1 MVVFFLPF
9 LLMITSCSLQKLAL
23 RSSTPIFEKSANGI
37 MGEGN
42 WDFFK
47 DSSPG
52 NLKFM
57 ELLWEQDQGNI
68 HLLPVLSKSYAGYS
82 FGVAETLYLEDEL
95 NNVDDSFWRK
105 QAITFYTR
113 ALDYGLIYLEHK
125 NLTRKDLLNHDE
137 GVLKRKL
144 QGMQKEDA
152 SALLYTAQ
160 SWGSLINLQKDN
172 VALISHVPK
181 VKLIFDR
188 VCELQ
193 PDIDANAC
201 DLFYAQ
207 YESSRPKMLGG
218 DPQKG
223 EKLFLEAIKK
233 HPENLLLRVNYIQYV
248 ILPHMDAAKY
258 EKQAISLRQEVER
271 IDNLNRDNLEDVSP
285 YKNHKELN
293 LFNSIAK
300 KRFSIIEKLKNK
312 IF

>member
-1 MVVFFLPF
+1 MALYFLPLF
-9 LLMITSCSLQKLAL
+9 FFFISCSVQKVAL
-23 RSSTPIFEKSANGI
+23 RASTPVFEKSANGI

-57 ELLWEQDQGNI
+57 ELLWEQDQDNTA
-68 HLLPVLSKSYAGYS
+68 LLPVLSKSYAGYS

-95 NNVDDSFWRK
+95 NNIENSFWRT

-113 ALDYGLIYLEHK
+113 SLDYGLLYLEMK
-125 NLTRKDLLNHDE
+125 NLTKKDLLGLDPE
-137 GVLKRKL
+137 TLKAKL
-144 QGMQKEDA
+144 KVFEKEDA
-152 SALLYTAQ
+152 TALLYTAQ

-181 VKLIFDR
+181 VKLLFDR

-201 DLFYAQ
+201 DFFYAQ

-223 EKLFLEAIKK
+223 ERLFIEAIKK
-233 HPENLLLRVNYIQYV
+233 YPENLLLRVNYIQYV
-248 ILPHMDAAKY
+248 IIPQMDLDKY
-258 EKQAISLRQEVER
+258 EKQAVFLRQEFAILE
-271 IDNLNRDNLEDVSP
+271 NLNRDNLENASP
-285 YKNHKELN
+285 YKNYKGLN

-300 KRFSIIEKLKNK
+300 KRFFIIEKFKNK

>member
-258 EKQAISLRQEVER
+258 EKQAIPLRQEVER

>member
-57 ELLWEQDQGNI
+57 ELLWEQDQANI

-82 FGVAETLYLEDEL
+82 FGVAETLFLEDEL

-137 GVLKRKL
+137 EVLKRKL

-207 YESSRPKMLGG
+207 YESSRPRMLGG

-248 ILPHMDAAKY
+248 ILPHMDAEKY
-258 EKQAISLRQEVER
+258 EKEAVSLRQEFER

-285 YKNHKELN
+285 YKNHKGLN

>member
-57 ELLWEQDQGNI
+57 ELLWEQDQANI
-68 HLLPVLSKSYAGYS
+68 QLLPVLSKSYAGYS
-82 FGVAETLYLEDEL
+82 FGVAETLFLEDEL

-137 GVLKRKL
+137 EVLKRKL

-152 SALLYTAQ
+152 SALLYMAQ

-248 ILPHMDAAKY
+248 ILPHMDAEKY
-258 EKQAISLRQEVER
+258 EKEAVSLRQEFER
-271 IDNLNRDNLEDVSP
+271 TDNLNRDNLEDVSP
-285 YKNHKELN
+285 YKNHKGLN

>member
-1 MVVFFLPF
+1 MVHFFLPF
-9 LLMITSCSLQKLAL
+9 LFIITSCSLQKLAL

-57 ELLWEQDQGNI
+57 ELLWEQDQENI

-95 NNVDDSFWRK
+95 NNVENSFWK
-105 QAITFYTR
+105 TQAITFYTR

-137 GVLKRKL
+137 KILRKRL
-144 QGMQKEDA
+144 ERLEKEDA

-172 VALISHVPK
+172 VALVSHVPK
-181 VKLIFDR
+181 VKLLFDR

-218 DPQKG
+218 DPEKG
-223 EKLFLEAIKK
+223 ERLFLEAMDK
-233 HPENLLLRVNYIQYV
+233 HPKNLLLRVNYIQYV
-248 ILPHMDAAKY
+248 ILPQMDAEKY
-258 EKQAISLRQEVER
+258 EKQAVFLRQEFER
-271 IDNLNRDNLEDVSP
+271 LYHLDRDNLEDVSP
-285 YKNHKELN
+285 YKNDKGLR

>member
-1 MVVFFLPF
+1 MALYFLPLF
-9 LLMITSCSLQKLAL
+9 FFFTSCSVHKVAL
-23 RSSTPIFEKSANGI
+23 RSSTPVFEKSANGI

-57 ELLWEQDQGNI
+57 ELLWEQDQDNTA
-68 HLLPVLSKSYAGYS
+68 LLPVLSKSYAGYS

-95 NNVDDSFWRK
+95 NNVENSFWRT

-113 ALDYGLIYLEHK
+113 SLDYGLLYLEIK
-125 NLTRKDLLNHDE
+125 NLTKKDLLGLDPE
-137 GVLKRKL
+137 ALMAKLKVFD
-144 QGMQKEDA
+144 KEDVT
-152 SALLYTAQ
+152 ALLYTAQ

-181 VKLIFDR
+181 VKLLFDR

-201 DLFYAQ
+201 DFFYAQ

-223 EKLFLEAIKK
+223 ERLFIEAIKK
-233 HPENLLLRVNYIQYV
+233 YPKNLLLRVNYIQYV
-248 ILPHMDAAKY
+248 IIPQMDLDKY
-258 EKQAISLRQEVER
+258 EEQAVFLRQEFAILE
-271 IDNLNRDNLEDVSP
+271 NLNRDNLENASP
-285 YKNHKELN
+285 YKNDKGLN